1 MGIYYMNINLFDK
14 TVSFLSN
21 ALDVMNVRHEAIASN
36 IANQDTPNYSAKSV
50 NFAKELETVMNTQ
63 KANNVSTTN
72 PGHIKLNSTS
82 NGIVNGLVEIKNSS
96 GADYD
101 NNNVNV
107 EMEMAKMAENT
118 ITYNASAQILTSK
131 FRGLKSAIGEGR

>member
-1 MGIYYMNINLFDK
+1 MGFLHMNINLFDK
-14 TVSFLSN
+14 TVSFLSK
-21 ALDVMNVRHEAIASN
+21 ALDVMNVRHEVIASN

-63 KANNVSTTN
+63 KANNISVTN
-72 PGHIKLNSTS
+72 PAHINLNSAGS
-82 NGIVNGLVEIKNSS
+82 GNVQGLVEIKNTS

-107 EMEMAKMAENT
+107 EMEMARMAENT
-118 ITYNASAQILTSK
+118 ITYNASAQILTGK
-131 FRGLKSAIGEGR
+131 FKGLLSAIREGR